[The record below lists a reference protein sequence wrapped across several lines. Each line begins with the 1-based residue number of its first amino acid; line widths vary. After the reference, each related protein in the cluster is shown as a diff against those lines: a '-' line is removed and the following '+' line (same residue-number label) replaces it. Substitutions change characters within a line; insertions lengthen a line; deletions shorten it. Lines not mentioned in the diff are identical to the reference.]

1 MRRQVFEYASEGAFS
16 KEKTM
21 RKKRYFTAAEI
32 TIWLVSVSVIV
43 VTFLIFDRS
52 NYLSLFGSLVG
63 VTAIIFCAKGNPIGQ
78 IMMLCFAVFYGI
90 ISISFRYYG
99 EMITYLGMSAPMAV
113 FSLISWVRHPY
124 SKSEVRVSVLH
135 ARDFVLLAI
144 LDTAVTIAFY
154 FILRALGNANL
165 IVSTISVTT
174 SFAAVYLTA
183 RRSPFYALAYAL
195 NDVVLI
201 ILWTMATIAN
211 PAYVSTLACFIVF
224 LANDIYGF
232 INWRRMHRRQLAA
245 EAATPEK
252 VAVENEE

>member
-1 MRRQVFEYASEGAFS
+1 
-16 KEKTM
+16 M

-124 SKSEVRVSVLH
+124 SKSEVRGKRPPCPRRRFACDSRYGGNDSVLFH
-135 ARDFVLLAI
+135 PSRARQRK
-144 LDTAVTIAFY
+144 LDSQHDLGNYEFRRGIPHRPPQSV
-154 FILRALGNANL
+154 LRACIRA
-165 IVSTISVTT
+165 
-174 SFAAVYLTA
+174 
-183 RRSPFYALAYAL
+183 
-195 NDVVLI
+195 
-201 ILWTMATIAN
+201 
-211 PAYVSTLACFIVF
+211 
-224 LANDIYGF
+224 
-232 INWRRMHRRQLAA
+232 
-245 EAATPEK
+245 
-252 VAVENEE
+252 

>member
-1 MRRQVFEYASEGAFS
+1 M
-16 KEKTM
+16 K
-21 RKKRYFTAAEI
+21 KKRYFSAAEI
-32 TIWLVSVSVIV
+32 IIWLSSVTVIISS
-43 VTFLIFDRS
+43 FLIFDRS
-52 NYLSLFGSLVG
+52 NYLSVIGSLIG
-63 VTAIIFCAKGNPIGQ
+63 VSAIIFCAKGNPLGQ
-78 IMMLCFAVFYGI
+78 VLMLSFAVFYGI
-90 ISISFRYYG
+90 TSLSFRYYG

-113 FSLISWVRHPY
+113 FSLISWLRHPY
-124 SKSEVRVSVLH
+124 SKTEVRINTLR
-135 ARDFVLLAI
+135 ARDFVILAVLAAI
-144 LDTAVTIAFY
+144 VTTAFY

-165 IVSTISVTT
+165 VVSTISVTT
-174 SFAAVYLTA
+174 SFAAVFLTA

-245 EAATPEK
+245 EAPTEQPQEPQ
-252 VAVENEE
+252 ELQEPQEETSDQA